1 MDDSKDLDTSGVDG
15 PNKRFRKQTKRKAV
29 DFNSTLMAEFHSRVL
44 FPDNLNRPELQPCIA
59 FDKELLPAAS
69 VKDNPASCVCT
80 KLADTSVNKN
90 NAFSHRCPVFAIAW
104 TPEGRGL
111 IAGNSQVRFTLSCQ
125 ADVHTIIAC
134 CQETDRG
141 INFSLQG
148 EFTLWDGFEFNFLT
162 IWQVCTMPPTL
173 TFASILPSRF
183 NNTALLSPSLHGP
196 AGAQSQKRTMEGKRS
211 SPP

>member
-1 MDDSKDLDTSGVDG
+1 MDDSKDFEDG

-29 DFNSTLMAEFHSRVL
+29 DFNSTLMTEFHSRVL

-111 IAGNSQVRFTLSCQ
+111 IAGNSQVLMLIFASC
-125 ADVHTIIAC
+125 
-134 CQETDRG
+134 E
-141 INFSLQG
+141 FEKPYSWLLLQG

-162 IWQVCTMPPTL
+162 IWQARCAL
-173 TFASILPSRF
+173 TSSVYRFASELF
-183 NNTALLSPSLHGP
+183 FD
-196 AGAQSQKRTMEGKRS
+196 E
-211 SPP
+211 